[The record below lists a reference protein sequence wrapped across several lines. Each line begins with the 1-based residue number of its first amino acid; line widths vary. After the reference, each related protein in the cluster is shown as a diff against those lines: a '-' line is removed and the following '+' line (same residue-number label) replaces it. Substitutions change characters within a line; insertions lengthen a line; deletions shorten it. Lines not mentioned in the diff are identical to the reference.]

1 MNKFILQKLF
11 DLNLFIKIL
20 LKALYII
27 SMFNQFFI
35 YLFIFIY
42 NFNNYQLIQSDHLL
56 LLSFLSKP

>member
-27 SMFNQFFI
+27 SIANKHKSNQLKLLNLLNLLFCLINYLLI
-35 YLFIFIY
+35 YTI
-42 NFNNYQLIQSDHLL
+42 
-56 LLSFLSKP
+56 

>member
-27 SMFNQFFI
+27 SIANKI
-35 YLFIFIY
+35 IF
-42 NFNNYQLIQSDHLL
+42 
-56 LLSFLSKP
+56 